1 MRSHGGTTVR
11 DVREFDAPMRT
22 LWSMTADPDQRRLS
36 RPRNGRYWQCRHVRD
51 RTEVLVQQQRGVGKE
66 SVVPVRHTDGVPFP
80 QSGLGAVHA
89 SATHVKSSANERFG
103 LSAVKKKAAAAATAA
118 VATNAKRVEGWTEA
132 RFRAMTKRVGGR
144 WKVVSLRGKSGADS
158 KGVVDLVAVRRNL
171 RLPAPHGLAA
181 GDLLDSVI
189 VRLHSADAAKPTPK
203 DVARLRRVARRYA
216 ALRIVLHTWTKG
228 VPGELHLLEARAKW
242 KKVSAAVA
250 FV

>member
-1 MRSHGGTTVR
+1 M
-11 DVREFDAPMRT
+11 
-22 LWSMTADPDQRRLS
+22 
-36 RPRNGRYWQCRHVRD
+36 
-51 RTEVLVQQQRGVGKE
+51 LVQQQRGVGKE

-89 SATHVKSSANERFG
+89 SATHVKSNAHERFG
-103 LSAVKKKAAAAATAA
+103 MSAVKKKEAAAATAA
-118 VATNAKRVEGWTEA
+118 VATNARRVEGWTEA

-228 VPGELHLLEARAKW
+228 APGEFHLLEARTKW
-242 KKVSAAVA
+242 KKVRAAVA
-250 FV
+250 FD